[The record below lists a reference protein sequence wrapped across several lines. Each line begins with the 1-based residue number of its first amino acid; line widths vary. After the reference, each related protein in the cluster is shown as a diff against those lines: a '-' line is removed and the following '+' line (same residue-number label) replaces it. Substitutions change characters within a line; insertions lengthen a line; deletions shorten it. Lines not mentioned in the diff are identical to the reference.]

1 MELHRSDTSG
11 LNLVMPCDTGEF
23 LVNDVLY
30 TQSIIVTAENVYTD
44 WKAQTVADLTTSD
57 FEMLA
62 EFDAEIVILGTG
74 KTLIFPDQRLFE
86 PLRNQKC
93 GYDVMNSRSA
103 CTTFNVLIGDD
114 RKVIVALL
122 SNR

>member
-30 TQSIIVTAENVYTD
+30 TQSIIVTAENVFTH
-44 WKAQTVADLTTSD
+44 WKAQTVADLTVSD

-74 KTLIFPDQRLFE
+74 KTLIFPEQKLFE
-86 PLRNQKC
+86 PLRQQKC

>member
-11 LNLVMPCDTGEF
+11 LYLVKPCDTGEF

-30 TQSIIVTAENVYTD
+30 TQSIIVTPENIITD
-44 WKAQTVADLTTSD
+44 WRRQSVADLTIED

-74 KTLIFPDQRLFE
+74 KTLIFPDRRLFE
-86 PLRNQKC
+86 PLRKQKC

-103 CTTFNVLIGDD
+103 CTTFNILRGDD
-114 RKVIVALL
+114 RKAVVALL
-122 SNR
+122 QV